1 MFEYCQPDRYILSS
15 LCPYSCSIVA
25 FALRMGG
32 ILDPEFLN
40 QCQITDKRLKEQID
54 GLKQIPL
61 KFEPLPSTFDY
72 QEELFLDMGIP
83 YKQQFYDSW
92 EFRQYNSWLNDGYQW
107 NINDTL
113 NDDLI
118 I

>member
-1 MFEYCQPDRYILSS
+1 MFEYSHPDQYILSS
-15 LCPYSCSIVA
+15 LCPYSCSIVD
-25 FALRMGG
+25 FALRIGG
-32 ILDPEFLN
+32 ILDPEFLI
-40 QCQITDKRLKEQID
+40 QCKITDKKLKKQID

-61 KFEPLPSTFDY
+61 QFEPLPSTFDY

-83 YKQQFYDSW
+83 DKKNFYNSW
-92 EFRQYNSWLNDGYQW
+92 EFKQYNSWLHDEYQW
-107 NINDTL
+107 NIMDIL